1 MKLAVRA
8 FALLIVLAG
17 AAGATSS
24 SKTLAAAGPQVGPD
38 SLPIPLCGPG
48 LDCGP
53 NAAPGGLR

>member
-17 AAGATSS
+17 AAGASS
-24 SKTLAAAGPQVGPD
+24 SHNTLAAAGPQVGPD

-48 LDCGP
+48 LECP
-53 NAAPGGLR
+53 PGGIR